1 MGDKIQLN
9 EKVDDDD
16 DDNDDDDDDDDDEL
30 FLRNSWPTKDVNPY
44 FQSGPLSEFL
54 NIANLGHAAIRI

>member
-16 DDNDDDDDDDDDEL
+16 DDDNDDDDDDDEL
-30 FLRNSWPTKDVNPY
+30 FLRNS
-44 FQSGPLSEFL
+44 
-54 NIANLGHAAIRI
+54 

>member
-16 DDNDDDDDDDDDEL
+16 DDNDDDDDDDDEL
-30 FLRNSWPTKDVNPY
+30 FLRNS
-44 FQSGPLSEFL
+44 
-54 NIANLGHAAIRI
+54 